1 MLNSFVFF
9 RSAVM
14 PRLDYTTEELVGW
27 RYDPPLTTPHSL
39 PPPSPTTLN
48 AGLSLYPFQIGYM
61 FNEYS
66 RM

>member
-14 PRLDYTTEELVGW
+14 PPLDYTTKELVWW
-27 RYDPPLTTPHSL
+27 RYDPPLTPHSL
-39 PPPSPTTLN
+39 IPPPTLN
-48 AGLSLYPFQIGYM
+48 VGLSLYPFQIGYM